1 MDWNEINLS
10 FGSIIWGETIYWS
23 QKLAVLKISTL
34 LFILLHYDICM
45 VTQPYIHKMEQ
56 FVEIFKALSD
66 ETRVRILS
74 LLISSKESICVCEI
88 VDALEEPQ
96 YNVSRHLKVLKNAGL
111 VEENKKGRWK
121 YFSLTRK
128 KDLFTT
134 HLLKTITSIPAKAVR
149 VDSEKLKKRLEVREK
164 GECVM
169 GIQNAHLSSRR

>member
-1 MDWNEINLS
+1 M
-10 FGSIIWGETIYWS
+10 ET
-23 QKLAVLKISTL
+23 
-34 LFILLHYDICM
+34 
-45 VTQPYIHKMEQ
+45 
-56 FVEIFKALSD
+56 FKALSD

-121 YFSLTRK
+121 YFSITRNK
-128 KDLFTT
+128 NIFTT
-134 HLLKTITSIPAKAVR
+134 HLFKIITSIPARTLK
-149 VDSEKLKKRLEVREK
+149 VDYEKLRKRLEVREN

-169 GIQNAHLSSRR
+169 GIRNPHLSSRR